1 MNFVSMVPTAPLTG
15 VVQQVWDWEAPSR
28 ADALERLLPMPN
40 AALVINLSEDE
51 SRVYDENH
59 QCHRYLGAAL
69 DGPRNLSSI
78 IDTREQVAVMGV
90 VFRPGAA
97 ASFFRERMDALVN
110 RCVNLEDLAGSE
122 AGYLRER
129 LLEAGTASRRLR
141 TLLNWLARRCSA
153 AHAIPTCVTH
163 ALAALEHRPAMAT
176 LVSTARELGVSSR
189 SLGEQFRHHVGM
201 TPKRYLRVQRFH
213 RVVARASA
221 ISERDWADIA
231 LECGYFDQAH
241 LSHEFREFCA
251 MSPTEFARQGYWN
264 RHIPL
269 Q

>member
-1 MNFVSMVPTAPLTG
+1 MNFVSMVPPAPLSAL
-15 VVQQVWDWEAPSR
+15 VQQLWDWQAAPQPDR
-28 ADALERLLPMPN
+28 LERLLPMPH

-51 SRVYDENH
+51 SRVYDENR

-97 ASFFRERMDALVN
+97 AGFFRERMDTLVN
-110 RCVNLEDLAGSE
+110 RCVNLEDLVGSD

-129 LLEAGTASRRLR
+129 LLEAGDASRRLR
-141 TLLNWLARRCSA
+141 TLLSWLTRRRSYA
-153 AHAIPTCVTH
+153 QAIPAYVTH
-163 ALAALEHRPAMAT
+163 ALTALDHRPAVAT
-176 LVSTARELGVSSR
+176 LISTARALGVSSR
-189 SLGEQFRHHVGM
+189 SLGEQFRQHVGM

-213 RVVARASA
+213 RVLARASA
-221 ISERDWADIA
+221 MSELDWADIA

-251 MSPTEFARQGYWN
+251 MSPTEFARQGHWH
-264 RHIPL
+264 RHIAL
-269 Q
+269 

>member
-1 MNFVSMVPTAPLTG
+1 MNFVSMVPTAPLSG
-15 VVQQVWDWEAPSR
+15 LVQQLWDWEAAPQP
-28 ADALERLLPMPN
+28 DGLERLLPMPS
-40 AALVINLSEDE
+40 AALIINLSEDE
-51 SRVYDENH
+51 SRVYDENR

-97 ASFFRERMDALVN
+97 AGFFRERMDTLVN
-110 RCVNLEDLAGSE
+110 RCVNLEDLAGNE

-141 TLLNWLARRCSA
+141 TLLAWLMRRRSDTPA
-153 AHAIPTCVTH
+153 VPGSITH
-163 ALAALEHRPAMAT
+163 ALAALEHRPAVAT
-176 LVSTARELGVSSR
+176 LISTARELGISPR
-189 SLGEQFRHHVGM
+189 GLGEQFRQHVGM
-201 TPKRYLRVQRFH
+201 TPKRYLRLQRFH
-213 RVVARASA
+213 RVVARAA
-221 ISERDWADIA
+221 TASERDWADIA

-241 LSHEFREFCA
+241 LSHEFREFCG
-251 MSPTEFARQGYWN
+251 MSPTEFARQGYWS
-264 RHIPL
+264 RHISL